1 LQKQQGESTTMAT
14 ISPEDVVSEVGS
26 NGGSINEDSV
36 DKEDDDENMEID
48 SEDEDDSELEY
59 DSGDPWEDL
68 RAKVKESLSSRFEK
82 QVERLLEKGASEA
95 VAQAK
100 AFNALL
106 PDLRTKL
113 GRLYFHYFKWFQR
126 LKRDPVHEAVMKTLR
141 RFMDEEEDMDY
152 EEAADATVDR
162 RKF

>member
-1 LQKQQGESTTMAT
+1 
-14 ISPEDVVSEVGS
+14 
-26 NGGSINEDSV
+26 
-36 DKEDDDENMEID
+36 
-48 SEDEDDSELEY
+48 LEY

-68 RAKVKESLSSRFEK
+68 RAKVKESLRSRFRK

-100 AFNALL
+100 TFNAIL
-106 PDLRTKL
+106 PDFRIKL
-113 GRLYFHYFKWFQR
+113 QRLYLHYLKWFRR

-152 EEAADATVDR
+152 EEAADGALDR
-162 RKF
+162 RKFLLNRIFQPRPVLKNRGNCIVTNVNKSDCHVNSLRLLLLQLLS